1 MGIID
6 ELWYG
11 NICPRDEV
19 TDGSRYYKKLTAL
32 KEQNRDKLNS
42 TLTDAQKE
50 TLEKY
55 DDNINEMNG
64 IAEREAFAYG
74 IRLGLRLAFEVIA
87 MPDADDTE

>member
-11 NICPRDEV
+11 NICPHDEV
-19 TDGSRYYKKLTAL
+19 TEGSRYYKKLMAL
-32 KEQNRDKLNS
+32 KEQNRDGLIG

-55 DDNINEMNG
+55 DDNINEMSG

-74 IRLGLRLAFEVIA
+74 IRLGLRLAFEATTI
-87 MPDADDTE
+87 PYTEDEE